1 MNFSM
6 IARRRLRAL
15 GLLLDVLDAELAA
28 RGAELANAVGLRGV
42 RMPVMSGMKTGV
54 GRSERLLLRA
64 GVGEKTRLSRICISS
79 LQRAILKNPN
89 RAPWRAPET

>member
-42 RMPVMSGMKTGV
+42 RMPVMSGMSPMIVMSGMSVVMVMSVVIVMSGMSVVTVMSVMSVMNVMKMTSV
-54 GRSERLLLRA
+54 MSE
-64 GVGEKTRLSRICISS
+64 
-79 LQRAILKNPN
+79 
-89 RAPWRAPET
+89 